1 MCQLSQNL
9 NQKHKMMKYFLLLIG
24 LLYVCRIHGQNH
36 TLIGTIENTK
46 SEKLSFVSISLKNT
60 KYASVSN
67 QDGKFKIERIP
78 AGQYVL
84 VVSLIGHKTIEER
97 IVIEGI
103 STTKN
108 IILAEDTKELDEV
121 VITSEKVSRVQEQKA
136 IAIKSVDIK
145 DVITHN
151 TLLTDIADRIAG
163 VRIRRSS
170 SLGEKSDV
178 SINGMRGNAIR
189 IYIDGLP
196 MEFMYPNF
204 DVSTLPLSNIKR
216 MDVFK
221 GVLPVD
227 VGTDA
232 MGGAINIVTDQPK
245 QSHLRASYS
254 IGSFHTHLAD
264 FELGYALKNN
274 FFINVNGAYN
284 FSKND
289 YSMKALVYEENKVKT
304 ITRFHDAYRMYF
316 GGINFGVHSKK
327 WADELRFTL
336 NYSTGYKELQNG
348 ARITTTAIGQAQYD
362 AINYSLSVKY
372 NKALMNERFNI
383 STIANYSYQALDFVD
398 TTSKVYSWSGK
409 VVGRRSQGEYTG
421 ASNNTTNYN
430 NFINR
435 LVLTY
440 QLNPAHK
447 LLFSNLYGRQQL
459 TGEDYLL
466 GKEERDYLAIPQYL
480 TKNIAGLQYD
490 GKWLDRLTLSVAAKR
505 FDYFLKGAENNTF
518 EIINTQ
524 GGFWS
529 WNAGL
534 KYEISDELFVRG
546 SYERGYLIPLFQQF
560 VGNGA
565 DIVRNTDLLPE
576 SSDNINLGI
585 SATKQ
590 LDTDWRINTNI
601 NGFWREQYDIIFL
614 GNGIVKR
621 YENADQVNTY
631 GVEGDI
637 SVRFKKMWTWRS
649 NFTAL
654 RKTFSAIKDPRNAF
668 LVGSTFP
675 NNPTLFGNTELE
687 WLKENLLKPNDKL
700 RLYVFYQYVAPFNH
714 ILIGKNDNIN
724 TSPDSFVPTQQR
736 VDLGASYRFAKQ
748 ALTLAFNVNNIFNAE
763 LYDNFL
769 VPRAGINFNLKCIF
783 EINKL

>member
-1 MCQLSQNL
+1 
-9 NQKHKMMKYFLLLIG
+9 
-24 LLYVCRIHGQNH
+24 
-36 TLIGTIENTK
+36 
-46 SEKLSFVSISLKNT
+46 
-60 KYASVSN
+60 
-67 QDGKFKIERIP
+67 
-78 AGQYVL
+78 
-84 VVSLIGHKTIEER
+84 
-97 IVIEGI
+97 
-103 STTKN
+103 
-108 IILAEDTKELDEV
+108 
-121 VITSEKVSRVQEQKA
+121 
-136 IAIKSVDIK
+136 
-145 DVITHN
+145 
-151 TLLTDIADRIAG
+151 
-163 VRIRRSS
+163 
-170 SLGEKSDV
+170 
-178 SINGMRGNAIR
+178 
-189 IYIDGLP
+189 
-196 MEFMYPNF
+196 
-204 DVSTLPLSNIKR
+204 
-216 MDVFK
+216 
-221 GVLPVD
+221 
-227 VGTDA
+227 
-232 MGGAINIVTDQPK
+232 
-245 QSHLRASYS
+245 
-254 IGSFHTHLAD
+254 
-264 FELGYALKNN
+264 
-274 FFINVNGAYN
+274 
-284 FSKND
+284 
-289 YSMKALVYEENKVKT
+289 MKALVYEENKVKT